1 MGSVLFCFY
10 ENIQKGRLQKIKKAN
25 NTKMDIPLWLQIVLQ
40 LLLQFFLIML
50 NAIFACAE
58 IAVIE
63 IKGAKLEKIAEN
75 GNKRAKRL
83 LKLTENPAK
92 FLATIQVAITLS
104 GFLASAFAAEN
115 FSVYIVEWLGTAPDG
130 SGLKLASN
138 AVIDTVSVIVI
149 TLILSYITLIFG
161 ELVPKRLAMKNPEK
175 VALGLSGIVNF
186 VAKTFK
192 PLVWLL
198 TVSTNGVLRLLKID
212 PNADESDVSEE
223 DIRMMA
229 DAGTEMGI
237 IDEEEN
243 EIIQNVFEFDDKTVG
258 EIATHR
264 TEMVVLWEEDGDAD
278 WENTIADKIFSY
290 YPICTDNLDNI
301 TGILNAEK
309 YLRLKDRSRKNVLE
323 KAVIKPKF
331 VTEKMKADVLF
342 REMKRSNDGSTIAVV
357 VDEYGGTHGVI
368 TLTDLL
374 EEIVGDLDETD
385 AEQDAVPSGEGYILS
400 GQAER
405 RELDDLFDIDTDSES
420 STVGGWIM
428 EKLEKIPETGDELEA
443 DGIKVKVTKADDKK
457 IIELYVEKLTDEDTE
472 EEEVNAEELD
482 KDEE

>member
-1 MGSVLFCFY
+1 
-10 ENIQKGRLQKIKKAN
+10 
-25 NTKMDIPLWLQIVLQ
+25 MDIPLWLQIVLQ
-40 LLLQFFLIML
+40 ILLQFFLIML

-63 IKGAKLEKIAEN
+63 IKGTKLDKLAED
-75 GNKRAKRL
+75 GDKRAKRL
-83 LKLTENPAK
+83 RRLAETPAK

-115 FSVYIVEWLGTAPDG
+115 FSVYIVDWLGSKGHAIASDG
-130 SGLKLASN
+130 
-138 AVIDTVSVIVI
+138 VIDTISVILI

-186 VAKTFK
+186 VAKAFK

-198 TVSTNGVLRLLKID
+198 TVSTNGVLRMLKIN
-212 PNADESDVSEE
+212 PEEDENDVSEE

-229 DAGTEMGI
+229 DAGTEKGI

-243 EIIQNVFEFDDKTVG
+243 EIIQNIFEFDDKTVG

-264 TEMVVLWEEDGDAD
+264 TEMVVLWAEDSDEE
-278 WENTIADKIFSY
+278 WEKTVSNQIFSY
-290 YPICTDNLDNI
+290 YPICSDNLDNI
-301 TGILNAEK
+301 IGILNAEK
-309 YLRLKDRSRKNVLE
+309 YLRLKNRSRENVLE

-331 VTEKMKADVLF
+331 VTEMMKADVLF
-342 REMKRSNDGSTIAVV
+342 REMKKGSDGATIAIV

-368 TLTDLL
+368 TMTDLI
-374 EEIVGDLDETD
+374 EEIVGDLDETED
-385 AEQDAVPSGEGYILS
+385 EKDIVRSGEGYIIS
-400 GQAER
+400 GQTER
-405 RELDDLFDIDTDSES
+405 RDLDELFDIETDSES
-420 STVGGWIM
+420 STIGGWVM
-428 EKLEKIPETGDELEA
+428 ERLEKIPEAGDELEA
-443 DGIKVKVTKADDKK
+443 DGIKVKVTKADDKRVL
-457 IIELYVEKLTDEDTE
+457 ELYAEKLPEETDDEYDEKAEKDEKE
-472 EEEVNAEELD
+472 EPD